1 MGERTRR
8 QILEDVAAGR
18 VDPAEAAR
26 LLDDAEEPG
35 ETAEAPGDDGGGGA
49 AGDATEK
56 PPPPSVPGVDR
67 VEIRASSRRVR
78 LVGDPTVA
86 AFTVDG
92 PHHVRRDGSS
102 IVISSETEN
111 LPGDETFVL
120 LAGGRLHEMTERLH
134 RGFVQSME
142 MRVRVHPD
150 LRVGVEVIAGALHAE
165 GLPRLDH
172 VRVTGGSLRVL
183 DVEEPIDLLVQAGSA
198 QLGTRQTH
206 GRSRLRCESGS
217 LHVTLRKGTDA
228 RVREDV
234 QLGRLTFN
242 PKPPRNV
249 REHVVGTGAGEI
261 DVEVVM
267 GAVTMEVP
275 AWS

>member
-18 VDPAEAAR
+18 LNPADAAR
-26 LLDDAEEPG
+26 LLDDAEEQVD
-35 ETAEAPGDDGGGGA
+35 TAEAPGDGGGGGA

-86 AFTVDG
+86 TFAVDG

-102 IVISSETEN
+102 IVISSEPGQ

-120 LAGGRLHEMTERLH
+120 LTGGRFHEMTERLH
-134 RGFVQSME
+134 RGLTESMALGV
-142 MRVRVHPD
+142 RVRPD
-150 LRVGVEVIAGALHAE
+150 LAAGAEIIAGALHAE

-172 VRVTGGSLRVL
+172 VRVTGGSLRVK
-183 DVEEPIDLLVQAGSA
+183 DVVEPIDLLVQAGSA
-198 QLGTRQTH
+198 QLETRQTH

-217 LHVTLRKGTDA
+217 LHVTLGTGTDA
-228 RVREDV
+228 RVHDDV
-234 QLGRLTFN
+234 QLGRFT
-242 PKPPRNV
+242 V
-249 REHVVGTGAGEI
+249 RPERRRKGREFVVGTGTAEI

-267 GAVTMEVP
+267 GTVTMEVP
-275 AWS
+275 S